1 MVNFKVKQALAAL
14 TVSVALFAAPVY
26 ASDDAAKA
34 AAAAAA
40 LAKNIEE
47 GKKLAFSRSE
57 GNCLACHM
65 IQEGTSPGNIG
76 PALIAMKLRYPD
88 RQKLFDKIWGVKET
102 QVPYSM
108 MPLFGRNAILSDDQ
122 INKLVDY
129 MYTL

>member
-14 TVSVALFAAPVY
+14 TVSVAFFAAPVY
-26 ASDDAAKA
+26 ASDDAAKE

-65 IQEGTSPGNIG
+65 IQGGTAPGNIG
-76 PALIAMKLRYPD
+76 PALVAMKLRYPD

-108 MPLFGRNAILSDDQ
+108 MPLFGRNAILSDDE
-122 INKLVDY
+122 INKIVDY

>member
-14 TVSVALFAAPVY
+14 TVTAALFAAPVH
-26 ASDDAAKA
+26 ASDDAAK
-34 AAAAAA
+34 AAA

-65 IQEGTSPGNIG
+65 IQGGTSPGNIG
-76 PALIAMKLRYPD
+76 PALVAMKLRYPD

-108 MPLFGRNAILSDDQ
+108 MPLFGRNAILSDDE
-122 INKLVDY
+122 INKIVDF

>member
-14 TVSVALFAAPVY
+14 TVTAALFAAPVY
-26 ASDDAAKA
+26 ASDDAAK
-34 AAAAAA
+34 AAA

-65 IQEGTSPGNIG
+65 IQGGTSPGNIG
-76 PALIAMKLRYPD
+76 PALVAMKMRFPD

-108 MPLFGRNAILSDDQ
+108 MPLFGRNAILSDDE
-122 INKLVDY
+122 INKIVDY
-129 MYTL
+129 MYSL

>member
-14 TVSVALFAAPVY
+14 TVTVALFAAPVH
-26 ASDDAAKA
+26 ASDDAAK
-34 AAAAAA
+34 AAA

-65 IQEGTSPGNIG
+65 IQGGTSPGNIG
-76 PALIAMKLRYPD
+76 PALVAMKMRFPD
-88 RQKLFDKIWGVKET
+88 KQKLFDKIWGVKET

-108 MPLFGRNAILSDDQ
+108 MPLFGRNAILSDDE
-122 INKLVDY
+122 INKIVDY
-129 MYTL
+129 MYSL

>member
-26 ASDDAAKA
+26 ASDDEAKA

-65 IQEGTSPGNIG
+65 IQGGTSPGNIG
-76 PALIAMKLRYPD
+76 PALVAMKLRYPD
-88 RQKLFDKIWGVKET
+88 RQKLFDKLWGVKET

-108 MPLFGRNAILSDDQ
+108 MPLFGRNAILSDDE